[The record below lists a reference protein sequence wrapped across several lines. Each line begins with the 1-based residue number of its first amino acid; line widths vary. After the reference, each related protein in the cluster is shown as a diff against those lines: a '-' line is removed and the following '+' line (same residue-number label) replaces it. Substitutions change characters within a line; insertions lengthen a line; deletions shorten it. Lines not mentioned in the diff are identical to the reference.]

1 MSLQLSRKEFL
12 LTVASGAVL
21 AHGQSTAAER
31 GPKVLIVVAHPDD
44 EYAFAATVYRITHE
58 LSGTVDQVVLTNGE
72 AGYRY
77 SQLAESI
84 YGEPLTV
91 ESVGRSALPAIRKEE
106 TQRAGRIL
114 GVRHLWF
121 LEQKDARFTLDGGE
135 AFRGLWDTERI
146 ESTLLDLLKKE
157 QYDVVLTLL
166 PTVETHGH
174 HQAATLLA
182 LEAAATFS
190 EDKRPA
196 VIGAR
201 PAARGEA
208 GFRFPGQ
215 PGLALTAVASPAPA
229 YSVSREET
237 VREDCPLTYSI
248 VVNWVIAEHK
258 SEGLFQTEAGKHD
271 REQFWIF
278 ELSGQRGLRVA
289 DQLFARLAPQ
299 AHARLK

>member
-12 LTVASGAVL
+12 LSVGGGAIA
-21 AHGQSTAAER
+21 AHGQTGTPAG

-58 LSGTVDQVVLTNGE
+58 QAGTVDQVVLTNGE

-84 YGEPLTV
+84 YGERLTV

-106 TQRAGRIL
+106 TRRAGKIL
-114 GVRHLWF
+114 GVRHQVF
-121 LEQKDARFTLDGGE
+121 LEQKDARFTLDGTE
-135 AFRGLWDTERI
+135 AFRGLWNTGLI
-146 ESTLLDLLKKE
+146 HQTLLDLLRTE
-157 QYDVVLTLL
+157 HYDVVLTLL
-166 PTVETHGH
+166 PTNETHGH

-182 LEAAATFS
+182 LEAVAELS
-190 EDKRPA
+190 EERRPA

-201 PAARGEA
+201 PAERGEA
-208 GFRFPGQ
+208 GYRFNGH
-215 PGLALTAVASPAPA
+215 PGLRLASVTTASPAF
-229 YSVSREET
+229 SVDRSEA
-237 VREDCPLTYSI
+237 VRENCPLTYSI

-258 SEGLFQTEAGKHD
+258 SQGLFQTETGKHD

-278 ELSGQRGLRVA
+278 DLSGAAAVRTADRV
-289 DQLFARLAPQ
+289 FGRLTPQ
-299 AHARLK
+299 AHASLQ